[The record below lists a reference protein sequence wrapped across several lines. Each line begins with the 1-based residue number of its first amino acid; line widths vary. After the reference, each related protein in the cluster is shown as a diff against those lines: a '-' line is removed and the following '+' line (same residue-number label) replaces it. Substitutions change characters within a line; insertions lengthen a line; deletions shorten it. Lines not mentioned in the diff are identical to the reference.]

1 MQELKK
7 PLPSYEGLYDIT
19 STGRIWSWRM
29 HKWMRP
35 SITPAGYFHIT
46 LIKDGERKSYDVHRL
61 TALAFLPNPKGLSDV
76 NHKDGQ
82 RLNNTVFVTSY
93 GTVDEERSNLEWCTR
108 QYNLEH
114 AYARKS
120 FQIGIGNPSNP
131 PTMKNR
137 LHVTFYCR
145 EQNVRNGKAPVE
157 VCINVSGKRTVFRIE
172 EYYAPSEFKRKREST
187 RSNDVKEL
195 CAGIQAKFAEIRRRF
210 PGLSSDE
217 YKRYYVEGLPLER
230 NSDMTVASLC
240 REYLETVVKGR
251 PSYRHYQNTFNVFE
265 GSYGN
270 VRVLDVNSGDIRRFI
285 DSLEFAEGTKRN
297 YFKRLKSL
305 FDYAFQKR
313 YAEHHPFAGLK
324 MQFKDPEPVYLT
336 PEEMN
341 RIAWLGLGPR
351 LARARDLF
359 LFMAGSGTEYSDA
372 MELGPD
378 DVKEKDGIWY
388 IQKKRVKTGV
398 EYTAVLINH
407 ALDVWKTYEGLL
419 PQISNQVLNRFLK
432 EIATM
437 AGITDKNVTS
447 LTARHVYATSL
458 LSGTYTLP
466 GREDTK
472 PITIDVLRR
481 CLGHTHMT
489 QSLRYATL
497 LDESLF
503 DAFGPSEKARPAG
516 LSSGSE

>member
-1 MQELKK
+1 
-7 PLPSYEGLYDIT
+7 
-19 STGRIWSWRM
+19 
-29 HKWMRP
+29 MRDTFNI
-35 SITPAGYFHIT
+35 S
-46 LIKDGERKSYDVHRL
+46 
-61 TALAFLPNPKGLSDV
+61 
-76 NHKDGQ
+76 
-82 RLNNTVFVTSY
+82 
-93 GTVDEERSNLEWCTR
+93 
-108 QYNLEH
+108 
-114 AYARKS
+114 
-120 FQIGIGNPSNP
+120 
-131 PTMKNR
+131 
-137 LHVTFYCR
+137 FYCR
-145 EQNVRNGKAPVE
+145 EQCVRNGVAPVE
-157 VCINVSGKRTVFRIE
+157 VCVNVRGKRTVFRIDKF
-172 EYYAPSEFKRKREST
+172 YAPAEFKRKRESN

-195 CAGIQAKFAEIRRRF
+195 CSGIQAKFAEIRRRF

-230 NSDMTVASLC
+230 NSEMTVASLC

-324 MQFKDPEPVYLT
+324 MQFKDPDPVYLT
-336 PEEMN
+336 PEEVN

-359 LFMAGSGTEYSDA
+359 LFMAGSGLEYSDCQ
-372 MELGPD
+372 ELGPD

-388 IQKKRVKTGV
+388 IQKKRVKTDV

-432 EIATM
+432 EIAEM
-437 AGITDKNVTS
+437 ANITKNVTT

-503 DAFGPSEKARPAG
+503 DAFGTDTKAGPAG
-516 LSSGSE
+516 SQRVREK